1 LPIAERSELLSTL
14 PSRLARIREPFAWSD
29 FPLAE
34 SRLGG
39 ALEFDG
45 PGTLIKMSH
54 WYLNG
59 ITRIIRWMQVRRLN
73 RQPILKACI
82 TKYNDQRFPGQALIA
97 IAIFAYFSIAVCI
110 AALLFLPGLRSAV
123 FRFLFQLIGNTRVQ
137 MSARHDFAKD
147 RLGYSV
153 KISRMSLI
161 DARRVLLGR
170 RLLILSTAGIL
181 VAPPLVALV
190 MRKRQLF
197 QYDDDLRVPDEKI
210 AALLN
215 GEQLVPPPPL
225 PPDVFATRE
234 VEQVRPALKDASRDW
249 NLLDADFRTRLLL
262 VYKIMREQ
270 YGYEMALLEG
280 YRSPERQN
288 RLAQMGSNIT
298 NAGAFQSYHQ
308 YGLAADNAFL
318 QNGKIVISE
327 KDTWAMRGYQLYGET
342 AESVG
347 LTWGGR
353 WKMMDLGHVE
363 YHKPGF
369 KIGQPH

>member
-1 LPIAERSELLSTL
+1 MAFRLLFQWFDNL
-14 PSRLARIREPFAWSD
+14 RIR
-29 FPLAE
+29 L
-34 SRLGG
+34 
-39 ALEFDG
+39 
-45 PGTLIKMSH
+45 
-54 WYLNG
+54 
-59 ITRIIRWMQVRRLN
+59 
-73 RQPILKACI
+73 
-82 TKYNDQRFPGQALIA
+82 
-97 IAIFAYFSIAVCI
+97 
-110 AALLFLPGLRSAV
+110 
-123 FRFLFQLIGNTRVQ
+123 
-137 MSARHDFAKD
+137 SARRAFAKD
-147 RLGYSV
+147 RLAYSV
-153 KISRMSLI
+153 KISRSSVI
-161 DARRVLLGR
+161 DAHRLVVGK

-190 MRKRQLF
+190 MRKILQQGQLF
-197 QYDDDLRVPDEKI
+197 QYDEDLRVPDEKI

-270 YGYEMALLEG
+270 HGYEMALLEG

-288 RLAQMGSNIT
+288 RLAQMGNNIT

-327 KDTWAMRGYQLYGET
+327 KDPWAMRGYQLYGET

-353 WKMMDLGHVE
+353 WKLMDLGHVE

-369 KIGQPH
+369 KIGQAH

>member
-1 LPIAERSELLSTL
+1 
-14 PSRLARIREPFAWSD
+14 
-29 FPLAE
+29 
-34 SRLGG
+34 
-39 ALEFDG
+39 
-45 PGTLIKMSH
+45 
-54 WYLNG
+54 
-59 ITRIIRWMQVRRLN
+59 
-73 RQPILKACI
+73 
-82 TKYNDQRFPGQALIA
+82 
-97 IAIFAYFSIAVCI
+97 
-110 AALLFLPGLRSAV
+110 
-123 FRFLFQLIGNTRVQ
+123 
-137 MSARHDFAKD
+137 MSARRAFAKD
-147 RLGYSV
+147 RLAYSV
-153 KISRMSLI
+153 KISRLSVI
-161 DARRVLLGR
+161 DARRIVVGK

-197 QYDDDLRVPDEKI
+197 QYDEDLRVPDEKI

-270 YGYEMALLEG
+270 HGYEMALLEG

-318 QNGKIVISE
+318 LNGKIVISE
-327 KDTWAMRGYQLYGET
+327 KDPWAMRGYQLYGET

-369 KIGQPH
+369 KIGQAH

>member
-1 LPIAERSELLSTL
+1 
-14 PSRLARIREPFAWSD
+14 
-29 FPLAE
+29 
-34 SRLGG
+34 
-39 ALEFDG
+39 
-45 PGTLIKMSH
+45 
-54 WYLNG
+54 
-59 ITRIIRWMQVRRLN
+59 
-73 RQPILKACI
+73 
-82 TKYNDQRFPGQALIA
+82 LIA
-97 IAIFAYFSIAVCI
+97 VAIFAYFLIAVAI
-110 AALLFLPGLRSAV
+110 AALLFLPGLRSAA
-123 FRFLFQLIGNTRVQ
+123 FTLLFQWFDNLHIRL
-137 MSARHDFAKD
+137 SARLSARRAFAKD
-147 RLGYSV
+147 RLAYSV
-153 KISRMSLI
+153 KISRLSVI
-161 DARRVLLGR
+161 DARRIVVGK

-197 QYDDDLRVPDEKI
+197 QYDEDLRVPDEKI

-270 YGYEMALLEG
+270 HGYEMALLEG

-308 YGLAADNAFL
+308 YGRAADNAFL
-318 QNGKIVISE
+318 LNGKIVISE
-327 KDTWAMRGYQLYGET
+327 KDPWAMRGYQLYGET

-369 KIGQPH
+369 KIGQAH